1 MSSTYRLATNRK
13 ICIRAGLLL
22 ALCLTGLVARAQ
34 VAEGDG
40 DTNAS
45 ASTASQ
51 TSTAG
56 QTASPA
62 LSPGQGSA
70 ANGTRSSEALPTG
83 QILALLQMRPE
94 VLIETKNF
102 LADQL
107 TQQGVPTQADSI
119 SDEELFSQIA
129 SSADLRA
136 GLTTFLRARGYVS
149 QADVQ
154 TATRGGVAT
163 NAAEE
168 QEGAPAQSVE
178 ELTQLPGADFATTLP
193 AGTMLGGGGA
203 DGAAALSSLRAS
215 GAAGQ
220 LLPGQTPTAQLTPN
234 QFTQSLPRQN
244 KLAASA
250 QLPTPEPPVLHLPA
264 PYNLLAQR
272 DLYEQLPQ
280 GGEPLK
286 RFGSDVFLNR
296 SSIPLG
302 SLSSAGQ
309 QGKPLDFP
317 IGPEYIV
324 GPGDA
329 LSITLWGGVSQ
340 TFTRAIDREGTLA
353 LPEAGPVQIAGLTL
367 EHAQQVIQ
375 AALKQQFR
383 DAQVAVTLARL
394 RTVRV
399 YVVGDVQRPGG
410 YDLSSLATPLSAL
423 YAAGGPTRVGSLRSM
438 VHLRGQQRL
447 GTIDLYD
454 FLLHGMQG
462 NDQTTARFEGG
473 DTLLVPPAG
482 PQVAVSGEVKR
493 PAVYEL
499 AGPAT
504 LEDLLRDA
512 GGATISASLDHIVIE
527 RTGAEGRRKT
537 VAVPLPGEAAPR
549 QAALASFAVR
559 DGDRIRVGAIA
570 PYSESAIY
578 LEGHVLRPGRHAFR
592 EGMTLGDLLHG
603 YADLL
608 PEPAAQGEILR
619 LVAPDLHLE
628 AIPFDLADVL
638 IGNSNL
644 SLQPFDTIRIR
655 GRYDLDAPRVTIRGE
670 VLRPGIFPLSNGL
683 TAAELVRLAGG
694 FKRDAFEDD
703 ADLATYQVEGGSKA
717 VVERRSLHIG
727 AAVLENNHADD
738 VVLKPGDVLTIHEV
752 TGWSDIGSS
761 VEVNGEVGH
770 PGSYGFKQGEHLS
783 SILRRAGDILPTAYP
798 EGAVLVR
805 PEVRT
810 LEEKSRAELIRQIE
824 TSSSAARLSPNL
836 SGDSGGSLQLIQAQ
850 QEQILNQLRSQP
862 ASGRLVIHISADI
875 ASWAG
880 TPADI
885 EVRRGD
891 VLTIPK
897 RPGFVLVSGQVYNA
911 SAITVV
917 PGKTAGW
924 YLRRAGG
931 TSQAANRKEIF
942 VIRANGSVVGRHS
955 GQWYDSN
962 VLDTRLDAG
971 DVVVVPQKILGS
983 SLFLRNL
990 LAIAQVSSS
999 IAVTALVAGL

>member
-1 MSSTYRLATNRK
+1 MSSSYRLATTRNLYL
-13 ICIRAGLLL
+13 RAGLLL
-22 ALCLTGLVARAQ
+22 ALCWTGLLARAQ
-34 VAEGDG
+34 LPQGDS
-40 DTNAS
+40 DAKPSAS
-45 ASTASQ
+45 ATSQ
-51 TSTAG
+51 A
-56 QTASPA
+56 ASPA
-62 LSPGQGSA
+62 LSLGQGSA
-70 ANGTRSSEALPTG
+70 ANGTSSREALPTG
-83 QILALLQMRPE
+83 QILALLQTRPE
-94 VLIETKNF
+94 VLVETKTF
-102 LADQL
+102 VAEQL

-129 SSADLRA
+129 SNADLRA

-154 TATRGGVAT
+154 TAMRGGGAGDT
-163 NAAEE
+163 SEE
-168 QEGAPAQSVE
+168 QGGASAQSVE
-178 ELTQLPGADFATTLP
+178 ELAQLPGADFTTNLP
-193 AGTMLGGGGA
+193 SGTSLGGGGA
-203 DGAAALSSLRAS
+203 NEAAALSALRAS

-220 LLPGQTPTAQLTPN
+220 LVPGQATTAAQPPVQFTPT
-234 QFTQSLPRQN
+234 SPRRN

-250 QLPTPEPPVLHLPA
+250 QLPAPNPAVLHLPA
-264 PYNLLAQR
+264 PYNLLALR

-280 GGEPLK
+280 AGEPLK
-286 RFGSDVFLNR
+286 RFGSNVFLDR
-296 SSIPLG
+296 

-309 QGKPLDFP
+309 QGRPLDSP
-317 IGPEYIV
+317 IGPAYIV
-324 GPGDA
+324 GPGDT
-329 LSITLWGGVSQ
+329 LSITMWGGVSQ

-353 LPEAGPVQIAGLTL
+353 LPEAGPVQVAGLTL
-367 EHAQQVIQ
+367 ERAQQVIQ

-383 DAQVAVTLARL
+383 NVQVAVTVARL

-423 YAAGGPTRVGSLRSM
+423 YAAGGPTRVGSLRTM
-438 VHLRGQQRL
+438 VHMRGQQQL
-447 GTIDLYD
+447 GAIDLYD
-454 FLLHGMQG
+454 FLLRGIQG
-462 NDQTTARFEGG
+462 NDQATARFEAG
-473 DTLLVPPAG
+473 DTLVVPPAG
-482 PQVAVSGEVKR
+482 PQVAVSGQVKR

-504 LEDLLRDA
+504 LAELLKDA
-512 GGATISASLDHIVIE
+512 GGTTASASLNHIVIE
-527 RTGAEGRRKT
+527 RIGAGGQRET
-537 VAVPLPGEAAPR
+537 VTVPLPGEAAAR
-549 QAALASFAVR
+549 QAALAAFAVR

-570 PYSESAIY
+570 PYSESAVY
-578 LEGHVLRPGRHAFR
+578 VEGHVLRPGRHAFR
-592 EGMTLGDLLHG
+592 EGMTLGDLLHS

-628 AIPFDLADVL
+628 AIPFNLADVL
-638 IGNSNL
+638 IGNTNL
-644 SLQPFDTIRIR
+644 PLQPFDTIRIR

-694 FKRDAFEDD
+694 FKRDAFTDD
-703 ADLATYQVEGGSKA
+703 ADLATYRVEGGSIA
-717 VVERRSLHIG
+717 VIERRSVHIG
-727 AAVLENNHADD
+727 AAVLENNRADD
-738 VVLKPGDVLTIHEV
+738 AILKPGDVLTIHEI
-752 TGWSDIGSS
+752 TDWNDIGSS
-761 VEVNGEVGH
+761 VELQGEVGH
-770 PGSYGFKQGEHLS
+770 PGSYGFKLGEHLS
-783 SILRRAGDILPTAYP
+783 SILRRAGGILPTAYP

-805 PEVRT
+805 AEVRG
-810 LEEKSRAELIRQIE
+810 LQEKSRAELIRQIE

-836 SGDSGGSLQLIQAQ
+836 TGNSSGSLELIQAQ
-850 QEQILNQLRSQP
+850 QEQILNRLRSQP
-862 ASGRLVIHISADI
+862 ASGRLVIHISANI

-880 TPADI
+880 TPDDI

-911 SAITVV
+911 SAITYV

-931 TSQAANRKEIF
+931 TSQTANRKEIF

-955 GQWYDSN
+955 GRWYDGD

-999 IAVTALVAGL
+999 IAVTSLVAGL